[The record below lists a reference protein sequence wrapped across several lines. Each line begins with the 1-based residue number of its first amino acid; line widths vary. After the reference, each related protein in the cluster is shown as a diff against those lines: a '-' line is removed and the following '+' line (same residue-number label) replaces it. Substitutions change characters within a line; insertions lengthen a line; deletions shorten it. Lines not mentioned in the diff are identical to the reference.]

1 MDSFLQQF
9 IFGIL
14 GFFLIE
20 VWVVV
25 CSIFLNKKGSLD
37 KEQHSLIIKPAYTD
51 YFSSVFLIY
60 VPIILLFFNVFDDL
74 GYWALALSIIITGI
88 LISMA
93 IFYGAVTYYFSNDGV
108 KAYRN
113 WDKKTT
119 LISFADILH
128 IEPSPYNR
136 RGRFYR
142 IRFFDLVKK
151 RNRTILVRE
160 ESHSNDKVLQEYF
173 ELNGVMYIRK

>member
-1 MDSFLQQF
+1 MDSFKQQVA
-9 IFGIL
+9 FGVL
-14 GFFLIE
+14 GLFLVE
-20 VWVVV
+20 GWVVV
-25 CSIFLNKKGSLD
+25 CLMLFDKKSFFD
-37 KEQHSLIIKPAYTD
+37 KEQNTLIIKPSYAD
-51 YFSSVFLIY
+51 YFWYGFLMY
-60 VPIILLFFNVFDDL
+60 VPIVLLFFNVFDDT

-88 LISMA
+88 LISMT
-93 IFYGAVTYYFSNDGV
+93 IFYGVITYYFSNDGV

-113 WDKKTT
+113 WDKKITI
-119 LISFADILH
+119 ISFADILH

-142 IRFFDLVKK
+142 IRFFDSVKK
-151 RNRTILVRE
+151 RNRTIRVRE